1 MFHRNV
7 KNGILLSL
15 FQDILLHTQK
25 AGLDTADLKKA
36 VAVMCIVPKAA
47 NDMMQVGRLQGFDV
61 SYISI
66 SIIRLKKNLS

>member
-1 MFHRNV
+1 MVSSF
-7 KNGILLSL
+7 ILLVL

-61 SYISI
+61 SLASV
-66 SIIRLKKNLS
+66 SFII